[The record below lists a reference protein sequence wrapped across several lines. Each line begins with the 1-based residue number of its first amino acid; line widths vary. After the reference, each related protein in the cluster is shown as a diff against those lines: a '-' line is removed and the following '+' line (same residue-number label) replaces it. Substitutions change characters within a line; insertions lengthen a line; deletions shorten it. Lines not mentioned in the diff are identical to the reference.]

1 MQQHLEEGCDVCVKN
16 AASWMRLVEFAKH
29 EANHQPP
36 DFALRQVMGNFWLS
50 RVSASESRNVELAS
64 LVFDSSTV
72 PATAGV
78 RSRMA
83 AGRQLLYK
91 SGSMCVDLQLL
102 PKPGS
107 ESVVLVGQLL
117 DFLRPK
123 SDIPV
128 SLMKQGSSVS
138 SKKTNQFGEFDFGFK
153 APDNMHLAFDL
164 EGGTTLVVP
173 VPEAAVN
180 LSLSKSH

>member
-1 MQQHLEEGCDVCVKN
+1 MQQHLEDGCDVCAKN
-16 AASWMRLVEFAKH
+16 VASWMRLVEFAKQ
-29 EANHQPP
+29 EPNHQPP
-36 DFALRQVMGNFWLS
+36 DFALRQVIGNFWLS
-50 RVSASESRNVELAS
+50 KVSVSESRNIELAS
-64 LVFDSSTV
+64 LVFDSSTL

-83 AGRQLLYK
+83 PGRQLLYK
-91 SGSMCVDLQLL
+91 SGSMSVDLQLL

-117 DFLRPK
+117 DLLRPK
-123 SDIPV
+123 GDIPV
-128 SLMKQGSSVS
+128 SLMKQGNSVS

-153 APDNMHLAFDL
+153 APDSMHLAFDL

-173 VPEAAVN
+173 VPGASVN
-180 LSLSKSH
+180 PSLVNAH